1 MPDSSAIQATKFAH
15 VRGLEMAY
23 IDSGE
28 GPTMLFL
35 HGYPFDKSMWS
46 GQLAAIVAAVFRAIA
61 PDLRGLGETVAP
73 TLVGDS
79 AGESHRLKSVPLATM
94 DEMARDAAALLDYL
108 RVEQA
113 IVCGLSMGGYVAFEF
128 MHLFPARVLGL
139 VLAGTRAP
147 ADNEQEKAGR
157 EQQVMTM
164 LRAGMVP
171 ISIATLPKLLAQRT
185 LAEKPDVVKRVRAMI
200 TRSDPKGAAAAQRG
214 MAARRDYSE
223 DLPKIDVPT
232 LIIVGREDSIR
243 PVADAEFMH
252 RGIRN
257 SHLEII
263 EDAAHMTNMEQP
275 EVFDE
280 ALLEF
285 LKQFT

>member
-1 MPDSSAIQATKFAH
+1 
-15 VRGLEMAY
+15 
-23 IDSGE
+23 
-28 GPTMLFL
+28 
-35 HGYPFDKSMWS
+35 MWS
-46 GQLAAIVAAVFRAIA
+46 EQLDAIAAAGFRAIA

-79 AGESHRLKSVPLATM
+79 AEESHRLKSVPLATM
-94 DEMARDAAALLDYL
+94 EDMARDTAALLDHL
-108 RVEQA
+108 GVEKA
-113 IVCGLSMGGYVAFEF
+113 VVCGLSMGGYVAFEF
-128 MHLFPARVLGL
+128 MHLFPTRVRGL

-157 EQQVMTM
+157 EQQVQTI

-171 ISIATLPKLLAQRT
+171 ISIATVPKLLARRT
-185 LAEKPDVVKRVRAMI
+185 LAEKPEVVKRVRALI

-223 DLPKIDVPT
+223 DLPKIEVPT

-252 RGIRN
+252 RGIRD
-257 SHLEII
+257 SGLEII

-275 EVFDE
+275 EAFND
-280 ALLEF
+280 ALFSF
-285 LKQFT
+285 LNRLTH

>member
-1 MPDSSAIQATKFAH
+1 MPGTEIAFTEAGKGIP
-15 VRGLEMAY
+15 VVL
-23 IDSGE
+23 
-28 GPTMLFL
+28 L

-46 GQLAAIVAAVFRAIA
+46 GQIEALAAAGFRAIA

-73 TLVGDS
+73 TLVGEFARD
-79 AGESHRLKSVPLATM
+79 SHRLKSVPPATM
-94 DEMARDAAALLDYL
+94 DDMARDTAALLDHL
-108 RVEQA
+108 GVEQA
-113 IVCGLSMGGYVAFEF
+113 VICGLSMGGYVAFEF
-128 MHLFPARVLGL
+128 VELFPARVVGL

-157 EQQVMTM
+157 EQQVQTM

-171 ISIATLPKLLAQRT
+171 ISIATLPKLLASRT

-200 TRSDPKGAAAAQRG
+200 TRSDPNGAAAAQRG
-214 MAARRDYSE
+214 MAARRDYTE
-223 DLPKIDVPT
+223 DLSQINAPT

-252 RGIRN
+252 RGISN
-257 SHLEII
+257 SRLEVI

-275 EVFDE
+275 EKFNRAVIDFVRNCG
-280 ALLEF
+280 AVARP
-285 LKQFT
+285 